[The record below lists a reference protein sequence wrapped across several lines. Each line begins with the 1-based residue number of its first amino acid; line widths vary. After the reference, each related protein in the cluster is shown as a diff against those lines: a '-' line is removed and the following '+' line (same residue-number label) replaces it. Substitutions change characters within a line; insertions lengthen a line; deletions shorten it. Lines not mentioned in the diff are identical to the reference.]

1 MPEPEN
7 RFPEEEQP
15 KRKRTLAGELASKLA
30 ELGDEDISAAID
42 GLMSPSGAYAAV
54 TPQERLAHDRQ
65 TDAELKEMFS
75 NIVLQ
80 FLEPVGYAIRQLTE
94 IVPQAVTN
102 PSLMT
107 TIRGTIDACTG
118 SLKPLINAA
127 DTIKYHDIYDVLKA
141 IERPLTDIQQ
151 GKRKTL
157 TERDAKNLNRDFTE
171 LTRLIQQ
178 SLGQEPQ
185 SLQSQQGSDVKER
198 FRTASNYLISEM
210 LPYYKDVSPADIQKI
225 HAAGITRLN
234 DLVMASAQEISVAS
248 SVSVE
253 AAEHIKLCT
262 FRALMNT
269 QSPAQAVLP
278 PTRPATT
285 TAPSHPPMAAN
296 LGSSYPPPA
305 GPISAHLPPMEAAL
319 EAEAA
324 PTLPEMP
331 PIEAL
336 LGETSSIPTH
346 FFEPAVNP
354 GEQERL
360 LATLE
365 VIKKSVSTYSQSAT
379 NLNVELERTHRALL
393 SLRVERERMRSELEF
408 HREELKQFFEQAGT
422 ETEENQDVLAVH
434 KAMVASLRQ
443 VTEIIVFAMKKID
456 IIYTQME
463 DSVRDVRD
471 LETDLVELRRKRRS
485 PRVGRSRQPN
495 LEGDS

>member
-7 RFPEEEQP
+7 RFPVEEQP

-94 IVPQAVTN
+94 IVPQAAAN
-102 PSLMT
+102 PSLMS

-185 SLQSQQGSDVKER
+185 ALQSQQGSEVKER

-269 QSPAQAVLP
+269 QSPAQGVP
-278 PTRPATT
+278 PPARPATT
-285 TAPSHPPMAAN
+285 TAPSHPPLVSN

-305 GPISAHLPPMEAAL
+305 GPISAHLPPVESLL
-319 EAEAA
+319 EPEAA
-324 PTLPEMP
+324 PTLPDMP

-336 LGETSSIPTH
+336 LGTANPIPAH
-346 FFEPAVNP
+346 FFEPAANQA
-354 GEQERL
+354 EQDRL
-360 LATLE
+360 FATLE
-365 VIKKSVSTYSQSAT
+365 VIKKSVSTYGQSAT
-379 NLNVELERTHRALL
+379 SLNVELERTHRALL

-443 VTEIIVFAMKKID
+443 VTEVIVFAMKKID

-471 LETDLVELRRKRRS
+471 LETDLVELRRKRRT